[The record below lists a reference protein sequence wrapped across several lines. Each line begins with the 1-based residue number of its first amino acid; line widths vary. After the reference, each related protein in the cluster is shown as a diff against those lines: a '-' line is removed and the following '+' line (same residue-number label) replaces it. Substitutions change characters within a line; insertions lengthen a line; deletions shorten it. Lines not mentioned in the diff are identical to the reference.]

1 MFWAGLFTDLI
12 FEQVL
17 MRRIKTW
24 RTDKRKGD
32 DREKGFCVGLVHACL
47 CKHQ

>member
-1 MFWAGLFTDLI
+1 MFWAGLSTDLI

-17 MRRIKTW
+17 MRRLKTW

-32 DREKGFCVGLVHACL
+32 DREKVKVFGVGLVHAC
-47 CKHQ
+47 